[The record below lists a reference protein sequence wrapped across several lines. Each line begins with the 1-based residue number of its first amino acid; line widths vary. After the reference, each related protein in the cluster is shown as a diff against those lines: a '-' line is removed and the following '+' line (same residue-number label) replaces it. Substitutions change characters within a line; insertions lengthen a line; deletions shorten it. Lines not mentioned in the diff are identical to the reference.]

1 MSNWFKKLSN
11 NTKKLVEKQN
21 KKMKENIKK
30 FGNVVRE
37 SKVAV
42 KNFLKEEFSSKHHS
56 DDDQE
61 IKEPDCRRRACSFE
75 RLNYKKIEDD
85 NELLLCPISQELM
98 TDPVMTPYGHCFQ
111 RSCIEAWL
119 GNHDS
124 CPITGQ
130 PLRAEQLI
138 PCYTIKAI
146 VEEKLK
152 IQSK

>member
-1 MSNWFKKLSN
+1 M
-11 NTKKLVEKQN
+11 VEKQN
-21 KKMKENIKK
+21 KKMKEKIKK
-30 FGNVVRE
+30 FREVVHDG
-37 SKVAV
+37 KIAV
-42 KNFLKEEFSSKHHS
+42 KNFIKEEFHSKHHS
-56 DDDQE
+56 GDEQEAKIDDVPRRSLSLE
-61 IKEPDCRRRACSFE
+61 KVDC
-75 RLNYKKIEDD
+75 KQIEDD

-119 GNHDS
+119 GNHNT

-130 PLRAEQLI
+130 SLRTDQLI

-152 IQSK
+152 FMGN